1 MVTQN
6 LAVHADDDFGSQAT
20 LETAAPVLPFLKWP
34 GGKRR
39 LVPDIVQRMPQNYG
53 TYFEPFIGGGAVF
66 FSQCPPGAFISDF
79 NPEVVNVYN
88 VVKHKVHDLMA
99 DLSRHPI
106 SKADYLRI
114 RNADRAADF
123 ADWSD
128 VARASRFI
136 YLNKTTF
143 NGHVRVNRKGQA
155 NNAFGSPPPKVLFEK
170 DNLLAC
176 HEALRQTRIWQG
188 CFSMVEELPRPGD
201 FVYFDPPYVPKD
213 NALSPRAAVEYTHQN
228 FGVDMQL
235 KLKDLC
241 ERLDAMGVYVMVSNT
256 DCPFIRELYGRFRV
270 DRVNIRHI
278 FSAVASSRGMGS
290 EVLVTNY

>member
-1 MVTQN
+1 MAQV
-6 LAVHADDDFGSQAT
+6 
-20 LETAAPVLPFLKWP
+20 LEKLGGAPAPLPFLKWP

-39 LVPDIVQRMPQNYG
+39 LVADISARMPVKYG

-66 FSQCPPGAFISDF
+66 FHHQPPGSFISDF
-79 NPEVVNVYN
+79 NPDVVNVYN
-88 VVKHKVHDLMA
+88 VVKHKVHDLMD
-99 DLSRHPI
+99 DLSQLPI
-106 SKADYLRI
+106 SKDDYLRI
-114 RNADRAADF
+114 RSADRCPDF
-123 ADWSD
+123 ANWSD

-143 NGHVRVNRKGQA
+143 NGHVRVNKKGQA
-155 NNAFGSPPPKVLFEK
+155 NNAFGSPAPKVLFEK

-188 CFSMVEELPRPGD
+188 CFSMVEELPKPGD

-213 NALSPRAAVEYTHQN
+213 NALSPRAAIEYTTQN
-228 FGVDMQL
+228 FGVEMQR

-241 ERLDAMGVYVMVSNT
+241 ERLDQMGVYVMVSNT
-256 DCPFIRELYGRFRV
+256 DCPFIHDLYGNFHVNRV
-270 DRVNIRHI
+270 KIRHI
-278 FSAVASSRGMGS
+278 FSAKADTRQMTN